1 MRVNRYNLTEV
12 KVREPSFARPLTFQH
27 ALDDAVREYLDA
39 VSYKSSHRHE
49 DVRLG
54 LGWSACLIS
63 CGISLYGLRV
73 PFAET
78 KTLIFVAVVA
88 CVLVCRLRC

>member
-1 MRVNRYNLTEV
+1 MRRL
-12 KVREPSFARPLTFQH
+12 KWQH
-27 ALDDAVREYLDA
+27 ALDDAVRDYLDA
-39 VSYKSSHRHE
+39 VSYRSSHRHE
-49 DVRLG
+49 DIRLG

-78 KTLIFVAVVA
+78 KTLIFLAVAASVA
-88 CVLVCRLRC
+88 PRRVQR